1 MPYLGRELTS
11 GNYLKLDDISSQF
24 DGSTVTFDLKS
35 GGTDFYPGS
44 SFSIL
49 VSVAGII
56 QEGDSAYQIENNQI
70 TFATAPASTDDC
82 FIIVLG
88 IALGIGVPGNGTVGL
103 TQLQD
108 SAKLGISTSNANNT
122 STVSVGGAVTS
133 INFAGPGVT
142 TAFVTPSTGIATIF
156 FQGDGTKLGVS
167 TSNFNNSSSSNV
179 GAAVTQLNFAGPGV
193 TTGFF
198 NAGIAT
204 IFIEGDTSTLGLSTS
219 NSNNTSSV
227 KVATAVTEFNFAGP
241 GVTTAFV
248 TGGIATVFFQGGGGS
263 SVGAAGTWA
272 SDSVGVATSKVV
284 GVGTAQAV
292 GTANSEGALQ
302 ALGNIAI
309 TDGALL
315 IDNDISSNVNIP
327 SGKNG
332 LLIGTVNVAVGATI
346 DVATGSVLVVV

>member
-24 DGSTVTFDLKS
+24 NGSTTTFQLKS
-35 GGTDFYPGS
+35 GGSDFFPGS
-44 SFSIL
+44 SFSLL
-49 VSVAGII
+49 VSVAGVI
-56 QEGDSAYQIENNQI
+56 QEADSAYQINNNEI
-70 TFATAPASTDDC
+70 TFATAPGASDDA

-88 IALGIGVPGNGTVGL
+88 LALGIGVPGDGTVGL
-103 TQLQD
+103 QHLQD
-108 SAKLGISTSNANNT
+108 SAKLGISTNG
-122 STVSVGGAVTS
+122 VFVGGGVTS

-142 TAFVTPSTGIATIF
+142 TAFVTPSTGIAT
-156 FQGDGTKLGVS
+156 
-167 TSNFNNSSSSNV
+167 
-179 GAAVTQLNFAGPGV
+179 
-193 TTGFF
+193 
-198 NAGIAT
+198 
-204 IFIEGDTSTLGLSTS
+204 
-219 NSNNTSSV
+219 
-227 KVATAVTEFNFAGP
+227 
-241 GVTTAFV
+241 
-248 TGGIATVFFQGGGGS
+248 VFFQGGGGG
-263 SVGAAGTWA
+263 VGAAGTWA

-302 ALGNIAI
+302 SLGNIAI

-315 IDNDISSNVNIP
+315 IDNDISSSINVP

>member
-24 DGSTVTFDLKS
+24 NGSTTTFQLKS
-35 GGTDFYPGS
+35 GGSDFFPGS
-44 SFSIL
+44 SFSLL
-49 VSVAGII
+49 VSVAGVI
-56 QEGDSAYQIENNQI
+56 QEADSAYQINNNEI
-70 TFATAPASTDDC
+70 TFATAPSGADDC

-88 IALGIGVPGNGTVGL
+88 LALGIGVPGDGTVGL

-142 TAFVTPSTGIATIF
+142 TAFVTA
-156 FQGDGTKLGVS
+156 
-167 TSNFNNSSSSNV
+167 
-179 GAAVTQLNFAGPGV
+179 
-193 TTGFF
+193 
-198 NAGIAT
+198 
-204 IFIEGDTSTLGLSTS
+204 
-219 NSNNTSSV
+219 
-227 KVATAVTEFNFAGP
+227 
-241 GVTTAFV
+241 
-248 TGGIATVFFQGGGGS
+248 GIATVFVQGGGG

-315 IDNDISSNVNIP
+315 IDNDISSSINVP

>member
-24 DGSTVTFDLKS
+24 DGSTVTFNLKS
-35 GGTDFYPGS
+35 GGNDFYPGS
-44 SFSIL
+44 SFSLL

-56 QEGDSAYQIENNQI
+56 QEADSAYQIENNQI
-70 TFATAPASTDDC
+70 TFASAPVGTDDC

-88 IALGIGVPGNGTVGL
+88 LALGIGVPGDGTVGL
-103 TQLQD
+103 SQLTTE
-108 SAKLGISTSNANNT
+108 AKGVGISTSNANNT
-122 STVSVGGAVTS
+122 SSVQVGVGVTLL
-133 INFAGPGVT
+133 NFAGPGVT
-142 TAFVTPSTGIATIF
+142 TAFVTSSTG
-156 FQGDGTKLGVS
+156 
-167 TSNFNNSSSSNV
+167 V
-179 GAAVTQLNFAGPGV
+179 G
-193 TTGFF
+193 
-198 NAGIAT
+198 
-204 IFIEGDTSTLGLSTS
+204 
-219 NSNNTSSV
+219 
-227 KVATAVTEFNFAGP
+227 
-241 GVTTAFV
+241 
-248 TGGIATVFFQGGGGS
+248 TVFFQGGGGGG
-263 SVGAAGTWA
+263 VGAAGTWA

-315 IDNDISSNVNIP
+315 IDNDISSSINIP

>member
-24 DGSTVTFDLKS
+24 NGSTTTFQLKS
-35 GGTDFYPGS
+35 GGSDFFPGS
-44 SFSIL
+44 SFSLL
-49 VSVAGII
+49 VSVAGVI
-56 QEGDSAYQIENNQI
+56 QEADSAYQINNNEI
-70 TFATAPASTDDC
+70 TFATAPGASDDA

-88 IALGIGVPGNGTVGL
+88 LALGVGVPADGSVGL
-103 TQLQD
+103 SQLNA
-108 SAKLGISTSNANNT
+108 SAKLGVATSNYNNT
-122 STVSVGGAVTS
+122 SSVTV
-133 INFAGPGVT
+133 
-142 TAFVTPSTGIATIF
+142 
-156 FQGDGTKLGVS
+156 GT
-167 TSNFNNSSSSNV
+167 
-179 GAAVTQLNFAGPGV
+179 AVTQINFAGPGV

-198 NAGIAT
+198 NA
-204 IFIEGDTSTLGLSTS
+204 D
-219 NSNNTSSV
+219 V
-227 KVATAVTEFNFAGP
+227 
-241 GVTTAFV
+241 
-248 TGGIATVFFQGGGGS
+248 GIATVFFQGGGGG
-263 SVGAAGTWA
+263 VGAAGTWA
-272 SDSVGVATSKVV
+272 SDEVGVATSKVV

-315 IDNDISSNVNIP
+315 IDNDISSNINIP

>member
-11 GNYLKLDDISSQF
+11 GNYLKLDDITSQF
-24 DGSTVTFDLKS
+24 DGSTTTFQLKS
-35 GGTDFYPGS
+35 GGSDFFPGS
-44 SFSIL
+44 SFSLL
-49 VSVAGII
+49 VSVAGVI
-56 QEGDSAYQIENNQI
+56 QEADSAYQINNNEI
-70 TFATAPASTDDC
+70 TFATAPSGADDC

-88 IALGIGVPGNGTVGL
+88 LALGIGVPGDGTVGL
-103 TQLQD
+103 QHLQD

-156 FQGDGTKLGVS
+156 FQG
-167 TSNFNNSSSSNV
+167 
-179 GAAVTQLNFAGPGV
+179 
-193 TTGFF
+193 
-198 NAGIAT
+198 
-204 IFIEGDTSTLGLSTS
+204 
-219 NSNNTSSV
+219 
-227 KVATAVTEFNFAGP
+227 
-241 GVTTAFV
+241 
-248 TGGIATVFFQGGGGS
+248 GGGGG
-263 SVGAAGTWA
+263 VGAAGTWA
-272 SDSVGVATSKVV
+272 SDEVGVATSKVV

-315 IDNDISSNVNIP
+315 IDNDISSNINIP

>member
-24 DGSTVTFDLKS
+24 NGSTVTFNLKS
-35 GGTDFYPGS
+35 GGSDFFPGS
-44 SFSIL
+44 SFSLL
-49 VSVAGII
+49 VSVAGVI
-56 QEGDSAYQIENNQI
+56 QEADSAYQINNNEI
-70 TFATAPASTDDC
+70 TFATAPSNGDDA

-88 IALGIGVPGNGTVGL
+88 LALGIGVPGDGTLGL
-103 TQLQD
+103 TQLKD
-108 SAKLGISTSNANNT
+108 DAKLVISTSNSNNT
-122 STVSVGGAVTS
+122 STVRVGGAVTS

-156 FQGDGTKLGVS
+156 FQG
-167 TSNFNNSSSSNV
+167 
-179 GAAVTQLNFAGPGV
+179 
-193 TTGFF
+193 
-198 NAGIAT
+198 
-204 IFIEGDTSTLGLSTS
+204 
-219 NSNNTSSV
+219 
-227 KVATAVTEFNFAGP
+227 
-241 GVTTAFV
+241 
-248 TGGIATVFFQGGGGS
+248 GGGGG
-263 SVGAAGTWA
+263 VGAAGTWA
-272 SDSVGVATSKVV
+272 SDAVGVATSKVV

-315 IDNDISSNVNIP
+315 IDNDISSNINIP
-327 SGKNG
+327 AGKNG

>member
-24 DGSTVTFDLKS
+24 NGSTTTFQLKR
-35 GGTDFYPGS
+35 GGSDFFPGS
-44 SFSIL
+44 SFSLL
-49 VSVAGII
+49 VSVAGVI
-56 QEGDSAYQIENNQI
+56 QEADSAYQLHNNEI
-70 TFATAPASTDDC
+70 TFATAPGASDDA

-88 IALGIGVPGNGTVGL
+88 LALGVGVPADGSVGL
-103 TQLQD
+103 SQLNA
-108 SAKLGISTSNANNT
+108 SA
-122 STVSVGGAVTS
+122 
-133 INFAGPGVT
+133 
-142 TAFVTPSTGIATIF
+142 
-156 FQGDGTKLGVS
+156 KLGVS
-167 TSNFNNSSSSNV
+167 TSNYNNTSSVTV
-179 GAAVTQLNFAGPGV
+179 GTAVTQINFAGPGV

-198 NAGIAT
+198 NA
-204 IFIEGDTSTLGLSTS
+204 D
-219 NSNNTSSV
+219 V
-227 KVATAVTEFNFAGP
+227 
-241 GVTTAFV
+241 
-248 TGGIATVFFQGGGGS
+248 GIATVFFQGGGGG
-263 SVGAAGTWA
+263 VGAAGTWA
-272 SDSVGVATSKVV
+272 SDEVGVATSKVV

-315 IDNDISSNVNIP
+315 IDNDISSNINIP

>member
-24 DGSTVTFDLKS
+24 DGNAVTFQLKS
-35 GGTDFYPGS
+35 GGSDFFPGS
-44 SFSIL
+44 SFSLL
-49 VSVAGII
+49 VSVAGVI
-56 QEGDSAYQIENNQI
+56 QEADSAYQINNNEI
-70 TFATAPASTDDC
+70 TFATAPSNGDDA

-88 IALGIGVPGNGTVGL
+88 LALGVGVPADGSVGL
-103 TQLQD
+103 AQLND
-108 SAKLGISTSNANNT
+108 TAKLGIKTSNYNNS
-122 STVSVGGAVTS
+122 STVDVGTGVTA

-142 TAFVTPSTGIATIF
+142 TAFVSST
-156 FQGDGTKLGVS
+156 
-167 TSNFNNSSSSNV
+167 
-179 GAAVTQLNFAGPGV
+179 
-193 TTGFF
+193 
-198 NAGIAT
+198 
-204 IFIEGDTSTLGLSTS
+204 
-219 NSNNTSSV
+219 
-227 KVATAVTEFNFAGP
+227 
-241 GVTTAFV
+241 
-248 TGGIATVFFQGGGGS
+248 GIATVFFQGGGGGG
-263 SVGAAGTWA
+263 VGAAGTWA

-315 IDNDISSNVNIP
+315 IDNDISSSINVP
-327 SGKNG
+327 AGKNG

>member
-24 DGSTVTFDLKS
+24 DGSTVTFQLKS
-35 GGTDFYPGS
+35 GGSDFFPGS
-44 SFSIL
+44 SFSLL
-49 VSVAGII
+49 VSVAGVI
-56 QEGDSAYQIENNQI
+56 QEADSAYQINNNEI
-70 TFATAPASTDDC
+70 TFATAPSGADDC

-88 IALGIGVPGNGTVGL
+88 LALGIGVPADGSVGL
-103 TQLQD
+103 TQLNTE
-108 SAKLGISTSNANNT
+108 ARGVGISTSNSNNT
-122 STVSVGGAVTS
+122 STVKVGSGVTS

-142 TAFVTPSTGIATIF
+142 TAFVTA
-156 FQGDGTKLGVS
+156 
-167 TSNFNNSSSSNV
+167 
-179 GAAVTQLNFAGPGV
+179 
-193 TTGFF
+193 
-198 NAGIAT
+198 
-204 IFIEGDTSTLGLSTS
+204 
-219 NSNNTSSV
+219 
-227 KVATAVTEFNFAGP
+227 
-241 GVTTAFV
+241 
-248 TGGIATVFFQGGGGS
+248 GIATVFVQGGGGGG
-263 SVGAAGTWA
+263 VGAAGTWA
-272 SDSVGVATSKVV
+272 SDEVGVATSKVV

-315 IDNDISSNVNIP
+315 IDNDISSSINVP